1 MKDKILGA
9 LKNLVIWGLLPLAFL
24 TFLFVLGE
32 QFEVGRL
39 SVMASC
45 KDCPDVSLCAKEKGY
60 LASEPYYP
68 DLTRRYLGAYARAI
82 GGDLG
87 ASYQVTSGKPA
98 ALDKPKTDK
107 NDDQELL
114 DEVKDKKI

>member
-1 MKDKILGA
+1 
-9 LKNLVIWGLLPLAFL
+9 
-24 TFLFVLGE
+24 
-32 QFEVGRL
+32 
-39 SVMASC
+39 
-45 KDCPDVSLCAKEKGY
+45 VSLCAKEKGY
-60 LASEPYYP
+60 LAAEPYYP

-87 ASYQVTSGKPA
+87 ASYQVKTSKPA
-98 ALDKPKTDK
+98 NPDKPKTDK